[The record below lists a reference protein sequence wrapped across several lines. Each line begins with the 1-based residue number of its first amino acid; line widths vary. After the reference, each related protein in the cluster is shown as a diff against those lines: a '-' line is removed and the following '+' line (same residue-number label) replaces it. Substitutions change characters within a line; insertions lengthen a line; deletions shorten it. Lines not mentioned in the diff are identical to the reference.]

1 MLAGSILQRLMRS
14 RNHAAV
20 NQSGTSH
27 VGRDGSDNGNDAG
40 DDQSGTRGRTPLNF
54 GVYYKNTLVALCHA
68 LEDAVLATETSPL
81 MVTAFQKGKW
91 YLQEADRY
99 ADLADTA
106 DKIVIMAASGAGFRE
121 HPTGQRDNVS
131 LVDLDKDDPVAQEW
145 HLMIMGE
152 TYSAMVLCQELTD
165 EEYGP
170 NGPPE
175 NDLERKFY
183 GFWTFDPALVKETI
197 EISADHIGRYAPSL
211 QQEIESKLADI
222 DAAAE
227 KKTGEVGNVVMRVVE
242 YLQGGDENVAKTE
255 TFKFA
260 DSLSQNLVSNELQ
273 AYLRMAQLADLADP
287 TNPLAAAEVASLAE
301 MMGQFLDLPVWQMQ
315 RLRLAS
321 LLHRIAPAQFDQEEQ
336 EKEGDSCPLNPG
348 AQTLRVLP
356 RLRAIAQIISHQHER
371 WDGSGQ
377 PAGLK
382 GDLIPVEARILGL
395 VATFQKEVARRR
407 YEAEDLLEDDQV
419 ADKGID
425 KASGIADKPM
435 NRKLTPVA
443 ENEWT
448 HVTDAFAVCKADA
461 GDRWDPKLVEILSFL
476 VTGLQQGLSLPTIPM
491 KMTLSSGLL
500 NPEVAESWPELKVAE
515 PASTKG

>member
-1 MLAGSILQRLMRS
+1 MLAGSILQRLIRS
-14 RNHAAV
+14 R
-20 NQSGTSH
+20 SGAE
-27 VGRDGSDNGNDAG
+27 N
-40 DDQSGTRGRTPLNF
+40 DQSGNSQSGSGQSGNGQSGNGRAGAEQGGRTPLNF

-68 LEDAVLATETSPL
+68 LEDAVLATKTSPL
-81 MVTAFQKGKW
+81 IVTAFQKGKW
-91 YLQEADRY
+91 YLQEAERY
-99 ADLADTA
+99 GDLADTA
-106 DKIVIMAASGAGFRE
+106 DKIVIMAAPGAGFRE
-121 HPTGQRDNVS
+121 HPTGKRENVS

-165 EEYGP
+165 EEYGD

-183 GFWTFDPALVKETI
+183 GFWTFDPALVKATI
-197 EISADHIGRYAPSL
+197 AISADHIGRYAPDL

-222 DAAAE
+222 DAAAVT
-227 KKTGEVGNVVMRVVE
+227 KTGEVGNVVMRVVE

-255 TFKFA
+255 TFQFA

-287 TNPLAAAEVASLAE
+287 TNPLAAAEVASLSE

-321 LLHRIAPAQFDQEEQ
+321 LLHRIAPAQFDEEDQ
-336 EKEGDSCPLNPG
+336 AKEGDSCPLNPG

-356 RLRAIAQIISHQHER
+356 RLRAIAQIISHQHEC

-377 PAGLK
+377 PAGLE

-395 VATFQKEVARRR
+395 VAHFQQEVARRR
-407 YEAEDLLEDDQV
+407 YEAEAPIDRASDV
-419 ADKGID
+419 ADR
-425 KASGIADKPM
+425 PM
-435 NRKLTPVA
+435 GRKLTPVA

-448 HVTDAFAVCKADA
+448 HVTDAFATCKEE
-461 GDRWDPKLVEILSFL
+461 GGERWDPKLLEILGFL
-476 VTGLQQGLSLPTIPM
+476 VTGLQQGLSLPAIPM

-500 NPEVAESWPELKVAE
+500 NPEVTESWPELKVAE
-515 PASTKG
+515 SAPSSTSSK

>member
-1 MLAGSILQRLMRS
+1 MLAGSILQGLMRS
-14 RNHAAV
+14 RNGAEDD
-20 NQSGTSH
+20 NSSH
-27 VGRDGSDNGNDAG
+27 
-40 DDQSGTRGRTPLNF
+40 DQKGRTPLNF

-68 LEDAVLATETSPL
+68 LEDAVLATQTSPL

-99 ADLADTA
+99 GDLADTA
-106 DKIVIMAASGAGFRE
+106 EKIVIMAAAEAGFRE
-121 HPTGQRDNVS
+121 HPTGKRDNVS
-131 LVDLDKDDPVAQEW
+131 LVDLDQDDPVAQEW

-170 NGPPE
+170 SGPPT

-197 EISADHIGRYAPSL
+197 EISANHIGKYAPNIQADL
-211 QQEIESKLADI
+211 IGKLADI
-222 DAAAE
+222 DAAAST
-227 KKTGEVGNVVMRVVE
+227 KTGEVGNVVMRVVE

-255 TFKFA
+255 TFKLA

-287 TNPLAAAEVASLAE
+287 TNPLAAAEVASLSE

-321 LLHRIAPAQFDQEEQ
+321 LLHRIAPAQFDQETQ
-336 EKEGDSCPLNPG
+336 AQEGDSCPLNPG

-377 PAGLK
+377 PAGLQ
-382 GDLIPVEARILGL
+382 GDVIPVEARILGL
-395 VATFQKEVARRR
+395 VANFQQEVARRR
-407 YEAEDLLEDDQV
+407 YAAESQNSSTSGEPAASETTVSELANDT
-419 ADKGID
+419 ADNKSTG
-425 KASGIADKPM
+425 
-435 NRKLTPVA
+435 RKLTPTA
-443 ENEWT
+443 ESEWQ
-448 HVTDAFAVCKADA
+448 HVTDAFAACQAES
-461 GDRWDPKLVEILSFL
+461 GERWDPKLLEILSFL
-476 VTGLQQGLSLPTIPM
+476 VTGLQQGLSLPTIPV

-500 NPEVAESWPELKVAE
+500 NPEVAESWPKLKVAE
-515 PASTKG
+515 PAPSK

>member
-1 MLAGSILQRLMRS
+1 MLAGSILQRLMRNRS
-14 RNHAAV
+14 DAQSNH
-20 NQSGTSH
+20 QK
-27 VGRDGSDNGNDAG
+27 
-40 DDQSGTRGRTPLNF
+40 DDTDRKGRTPLNF

-68 LEDAVLATETSPL
+68 LEDAVLATKTSPL

-99 ADLADTA
+99 AELADTA
-106 DKIVIMAASGAGFRE
+106 DKIVIMAAPGAGFRE
-121 HPTGQRDNVS
+121 HPTGKRENVS

-197 EISADHIGRYAPSL
+197 EISADHIGSYAPNL
-211 QQEIESKLADI
+211 QTEIESKLADI
-222 DAAAE
+222 DAAAAT
-227 KKTGEVGNVVMRVVE
+227 KTGEVGNVVMRVVE
-242 YLQGGDENVAKTE
+242 YLQGGDETVAETE

-321 LLHRIAPAQFDQEEQ
+321 LLHRIAPAQLDQEEQ

-348 AQTLRVLP
+348 AQTLRILP

-395 VATFQKEVARRR
+395 VANFQQEVARRR
-407 YEAEDLLEDDQV
+407 HAASEQ
-419 ADKGID
+419 ID
-425 KASGIADKPM
+425 KATDVADKPM
-435 NRKLTPVA
+435 NQKIKPVA
-443 ENEWT
+443 ENEWQ
-448 HVTDAFAVCKADA
+448 HVSDAFATCKAE
-461 GDRWDPKLVEILSFL
+461 GGERWDPKLLEILSFL

-500 NPEVAESWPELKVAE
+500 NPEVTESWPEMKVPA
-515 PASTKG
+515 PASSK

>member
-1 MLAGSILQRLMRS
+1 MRS
-14 RNHAAV
+14 R
-20 NQSGTSH
+20 SGAEH
-27 VGRDGSDNGNDAG
+27 D
-40 DDQSGTRGRTPLNF
+40 SGEQKGRTPLNF

-68 LEDAVLATETSPL
+68 LEDAVLATKTSPL

-99 ADLADTA
+99 GDLADTA
-106 DKIVIMAASGAGFRE
+106 DKIVIMAAPGAGFRE
-121 HPTGQRDNVS
+121 HPTGRRDNVS

-165 EEYGP
+165 EEYGED
-170 NGPPE
+170 GPPE

-211 QQEIESKLADI
+211 QTEIEEKLTAI
-222 DAAAE
+222 DAAAAS
-227 KKTGEVGNVVMRVVE
+227 KTNEVGNVVMRVVE
-242 YLQGGDENVAKTE
+242 YLQGGDRNVAETE
-255 TFKFA
+255 TFKLA

-287 TNPLAAAEVASLAE
+287 TNPLAAAEVASVAE
-301 MMGQFLDLPVWQMQ
+301 MMGQMLDLPVWQMQ

-321 LLHRIAPAQFDQEEQ
+321 LLHRIAPAQLDAEQ
-336 EKEGDSCPLNPG
+336 EAQEGDSCPLNPG

-356 RLRAIAQIISHQHER
+356 RLRAIAQIIAHQHER

-395 VATFQKEVARRR
+395 VAHFQQEVARRR
-407 YEAEDLLEDDQV
+407 HEAEKPIE
-419 ADKGID
+419 
-425 KASGIADKPM
+425 KATDVADKPM
-435 NRKLTPVA
+435 KRKLTPMA
-443 ENEWT
+443 EDEWQ
-448 HVTDAFAVCKADA
+448 HVTDAFAACKAE
-461 GDRWDPKLVEILSFL
+461 GGERWDPKLLEILSFL
-476 VTGLQQGLSLPTIPM
+476 VTGLQQGLSLPTIPV
-491 KMTLSSGLL
+491 KMTLSAGLL
-500 NPEVAESWPELKVAE
+500 NPEVADSWPEMKVAE
-515 PASTKG
+515 PVESR